1 VLVVA
6 CAVNDPKVID
16 EIEKTRTRLRKR
28 EIEFEPLFS
37 GELTEKLRTQATI
50 IDRSLRPGLGGE
62 NLRTRRRCLVTD
74 RASRVGDSEK
84 LSRIIF

>member
-1 VLVVA
+1 VLAVA

-28 EIEFEPLFS
+28 EIEFEPLFA

-50 IDRSLRPGLGGE
+50 IDDFFGRAWVEKICAPEDVIALP
-62 NLRTRRRCLVTD
+62 TAC
-74 RASRVGDSEK
+74 RASETQKNS
-84 LSRIIF
+84 SRIIF